1 MFADLQRLT
10 SRGRPLISLAATLL
24 GVALAPACHPT
35 DAAER
40 ASVDAGSIQLRDR
53 IGELGLDPE
62 GGVIS
67 LSLSDDRHV
76 LLIEERLR
84 LAGITPELNGEVYGW
99 LWDDEPWAGPFLFR
113 DSVTFSEDVWTSE
126 SAAEW
131 RDELGRDLQATHK
144 SAWHDSIELQID
156 GIDPLM
162 EYRFGDAAGTC
173 APPCING
180 HVSGVK
186 VRWP

>member
-1 MFADLQRLT
+1 MLADLQRL
-10 SRGRPLISLAATLL
+10 SSHGRPLISLAVALL
-24 GVALAPACHPT
+24 GVVFAPSCRPAD
-35 DAAER
+35 DADGV
-40 ASVDAGSIQLRDR
+40 SIDAGSIQLRDR
-53 IGELGLDPE
+53 IAELGLDPE
-62 GGVIS
+62 GGAIS
-67 LSLSDDRHV
+67 LSLSDERHV

-113 DSVTFSEDVWTSE
+113 DSVTFSADVWTSDG
-126 SAAEW
+126 AAEW
-131 RDELGRDLQATHK
+131 RDALSSDPQETQK

-156 GIDPLM
+156 GVDPLM